1 MGEKFFRNIL
11 PERVVAI
18 RQEKV
23 LTGNYCPLL
32 IEAWIKSI
40 DPEETSRLLF

>member
-1 MGEKFFRNIL
+1 MGKKFFRYIL

-23 LTGNYCPLL
+23 LTGNYCQLL
-32 IEAWIKSI
+32 IKAWIESI
-40 DPEETSRLLF
+40 DPEEISRLLF